1 MAREAACLQKT
12 FSFVLTHT
20 QILFLKKERTCD
32 DILIELCTYLTNLP
46 LAPGMRL
53 FKDKEK
59 DIENA
64 KSVKA
69 IFSILKPYWNH
80 TNYYLLQDLI
90 SDLGDS
96 QLKQEMTQYVA
107 ELHRFERAT
116 SVETF
121 KSVKK
126 DWEHPPYLKQAI
138 LKLEKDEAELTLY
151 DIRLLKEDIANE
163 AAIEAYGS
171 YLNDVHCSTVELTL
185 AFPHDGLEQFA
196 LALSPKCL
204 ANHQITS
211 VAIDGLP
218 FEKYT
223 QEYVKVKSCMKKWFV
238 YLVVILI
245 FRMGMRNHSKVIIEY
260 HIMINICEFCRYL
273 YTKI

>member
-1 MAREAACLQKT
+1 MQGRSPQPHPAKVRQVAREAARLQKMFNLT
-12 FSFVLTHT
+12 LTHT
-20 QILFLKKERTCD
+20 QTLFLKKERTCD
-32 DILIELCTYLTNLP
+32 DTLIELRTYLTNLP

-69 IFSILKPYWNH
+69 IFSILKPYWNY

-90 SDLGDS
+90 TDLGDS
-96 QLKQEMTQYVA
+96 RLQQEMTQYVA
-107 ELHRFERAT
+107 ELHCFERAT
-116 SVETF
+116 SVQTF
-121 KSVKK
+121 TAVKK

-163 AAIEAYGS
+163 AAIEAYGL
-171 YLNDVHCSTVELTL
+171 YLNDVHCSTVVLML
-185 AFPHDGLEQFA
+185 AFPRDGLELFA
-196 LALSPKCL
+196 LALSPEFL

-211 VAIDGLP
+211 VAIDDLP
-218 FEKYT
+218 LEKYT
-223 QEYVKVKSCMKKWFV
+223 QEYVKVNSCMKK
-238 YLVVILI
+238 
-245 FRMGMRNHSKVIIEY
+245 
-260 HIMINICEFCRYL
+260 
-273 YTKI
+273 